1 LFMVFMLV
9 FVASGISACRKG
21 VTEPVPAKVAAVPA
35 VIGPGPAVGAT
46 APTRIIDG
54 LPAGTPDPLIPPDI
68 RNQPMTVTYSFKA
81 IGDEAVFEQVRAGLT
96 KTDGVASVQ
105 KVDAGVQVVFEMS
118 KLSSDRVRGLIAGI
132 AGDAEFVRPNQCAKC
147 VGNPACSCYDAAAD
161 VNSQVPPP
169 VCDCIGKEGC
179 PCAPR

>member
-1 LFMVFMLV
+1 MLV

-21 VTEPVPAKVAAVPA
+21 VTEPVQAKVAAVPA
-35 VIGPGPAVGAT
+35 VIGAGPAVGAPV
-46 APTRIIDG
+46 ATRIIDG
-54 LPAGTPDPLIPPDI
+54 LPAGSPDPLIPPDL

-81 IGDEAVFEQVRAGLT
+81 IGDEAVFEQVRAGLM

-105 KVDAGVQVVFEMS
+105 KADGGVQVVFEMS
-118 KLSSDRVRGLIAGI
+118 KLSSYQVRDVIAGI
-132 AGDAEFVRPNQCAKC
+132 AGDAEFARPNQCARC
-147 VGNPACSCYDAAAD
+147 VGNPACSCVDAAAD
-161 VNSQVPPP
+161 VKSQIPPP